1 MLEKWEVHDILLIE
15 QRGDGMSDSGKFQKQ
30 NELEYQKHLLHLDES
45 GRVSVS
51 PVLPLNPDVS
61 VIRENLSIIPA
72 ELEYWQGLAVQKKAE
87 IQDVKTY
94 IKGKNKSLELYKSK
108 IRTEG
113 MKKWKDEMKEY
124 LPNVK
129 RLFAEYERDP
139 NMNKMIMQQLIKDLR
154 PEKPT
159 KNDLD
164 DLANLK
170 TEGMQKEIHS
180 LEKNVNSLES
190 EYEALKIKINL
201 YENTYI
207 SVRAHVRLLERQY
220 ERTDR

>member
-1 MLEKWEVHDILLIE
+1 MSEYEKFEKHDK
-15 QRGDGMSDSGKFQKQ
+15 QDNQKQ
-30 NELEYQKHLLHLDES
+30 LLNLDEE
-45 GRVSVS
+45 GRLSVV

-72 ELEYWQGLAVQKKAE
+72 ELEYWQGLAAQKKAE

-94 IKGKNKSLELYKSK
+94 IKGKHKSLELYKSK
-108 IRTEG
+108 IRAEG
-113 MKKWKDEMKEY
+113 MKKWKEEMKEY

-139 NMNKMIMQQLIKDLR
+139 NMNKIIMQQLIKDLR

-170 TEGMQKEIHS
+170 TEGMQKEIHQF
-180 LEKNVNSLES
+180 EKKVNALES

>member
-1 MLEKWEVHDILLIE
+1 MSENEK
-15 QRGDGMSDSGKFQKQ
+15 
-30 NELEYQKHLLHLDES
+30 YQKLDRQKYKQVLNGDEE
-45 GRVSVS
+45 GRFNIA
-51 PVLPLNPDVS
+51 PVLPINPDVG

-72 ELEYWQGLAVQKKAE
+72 ELEYWQGLAAQRKAK

-94 IKGKNKSLELYKSK
+94 IKGKHKSLELHKSK
-108 IRTEG
+108 IRTDG

-129 RLFAEYERDP
+129 QLFTEYENDP

-170 TEGMQKEIHS
+170 TESMQKEIHL
-180 LEKNVNSLES
+180 LEKELNALEAD
-190 EYEALKIKINL
+190 YEALKVKINL